1 MKTKVVGPRG
11 KEVFIGD
18 GLPTVLIGERINPFG
33 KSGIKEALMEG
44 NTEPAKQEALSQ
56 VAAGAD
62 MILVNVGAFGID
74 EAVMLP
80 KLVAELIEIVD
91 VPFAI
96 ETRNPKALDATL
108 ALGIGTPL
116 VNSITGEEN
125 VIDDVLPMVLKYNT
139 PVVALA
145 TDSAGIPSKPEAR
158 VEVLKKIVTRAEGMG
173 ITRDRIVADCL
184 AESAGINPKAAETT
198 IKTMRLVKEELDLN
212 LCMGASNISFGL
224 PFRSYINT
232 VFMALVVNAGL
243 DSAIVNVKTVKPYVL
258 AADLVS
264 GRDPRARRYSAYCRS
279 IKKS

>member
-1 MKTKVVGPRG
+1 
-11 KEVFIGD
+11 
-18 GLPTVLIGERINPFG
+18 
-33 KSGIKEALMEG
+33 
-44 NTEPAKQEALSQ
+44 
-56 VAAGAD
+56 

-74 EAVMLP
+74 ETVMLP
-80 KLVAELIEIVD
+80 KLVGELKEIID

-96 ETRNPKALDATL
+96 ESRNAQALDATL
-108 ALGIGTPL
+108 ALGLGTPL

-125 VIDDVLPMVLKYNT
+125 VINDVLPMVLKYNT

-145 TDSAGIPSKPEAR
+145 TDSAGIPSQPEAR
-158 VEVLKKIVTRAEGMG
+158 LEVLKKIVARAESMG

-198 IKTMRLVKEELDLN
+198 IRTMRLVKEELGLN

-224 PFRSYINT
+224 PVRSYINT

-243 DSAIVNVKTVKPYVL
+243 DSAIVNIGTVRPYVL

-279 IKKS
+279 LKKA